1 MHAIKTYMK
10 RTASACGGFLKKT
23 GRYTVNYFRD
33 KPVAVCVFLAV
44 LLNLL
49 IEALSRHSLL
59 KSFLFLWNA
68 PFSFLCD
75 TLIILLTLMTALF
88 FRRRLFVLSVV
99 STVWVLLGLANCIL
113 LGFRTT
119 PLSAVD
125 FRIMKTAFQ
134 VVGED
139 SRFP

>member
-10 RTASACGGFLKKT
+10 RTASACCGFLKKT

-99 STVWVLLGLANCIL
+99 STVWVSPARP
-113 LGFRTT
+113 F
-119 PLSAVD
+119 S
-125 FRIMKTAFQ
+125 
-134 VVGED
+134 
-139 SRFP
+139 